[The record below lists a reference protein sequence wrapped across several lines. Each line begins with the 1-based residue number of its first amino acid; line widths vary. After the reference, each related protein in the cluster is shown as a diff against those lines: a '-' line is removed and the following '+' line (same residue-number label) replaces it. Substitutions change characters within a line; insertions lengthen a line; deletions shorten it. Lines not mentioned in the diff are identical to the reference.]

1 LTKQIVLVKAKLA
14 SLYIFINKEK
24 QLKEKNNL
32 VIDTYDCLDEDV
44 IEEGSDIL
52 LNNNAIK

>member
-14 SLYIFINKEK
+14 SLYIFINKQK
-24 QLKEKNNL
+24 KPKEKNNL

-52 LNNNAIK
+52 LNNSAIK